1 MYSRTGKRKRQTV
14 VLLMVLA
21 ALLAAVY
28 YRFGDTVIDQSQRLV
43 LAITSPIQK
52 SVDAAVRPVRRA
64 ADYAFEITRTSSDNR
79 RLKAENL
86 SLAREVRQLKKH
98 EAENRRLKRLAGLR
112 SRSEFETVAARVI
125 ARSPSSWQSI
135 VTIDVGRAGGVG
147 KRMAVITDKGLVGQV
162 LKESSSAA
170 LVQLVND
177 QRSGVGVEFSRTGAT
192 GIVEGSVD
200 GRLKLR
206 FIPDDA
212 DVKVGDKLV
221 TSGAG
226 GVYPRGIPVGSVAGV
241 SQTVYSLEKQIELK
255 PAVNYGRLS
264 EVLIVVDLP
273 SMEGP

>member
-1 MYSRTGKRKRQTV
+1 
-14 VLLMVLA
+14 MVLA
-21 ALLAAVY
+21 ALLAAGY
-28 YRFGDTVIDQSQRLV
+28 YRYGEAVIDQSQRVV
-43 LAITSPIQK
+43 LAITAPIQK
-52 SVDAAVRPVRRA
+52 SVNAAARPVRGA
-64 ADYAFEITRTSSDNR
+64 VDYAFKLTRTAADNR
-79 RLKAENL
+79 RLKEENAAL
-86 SLAREVRQLKKH
+86 IRQVRELRKH

-112 SRSEFETVAARVI
+112 RASQFNTVAARVI
-125 ARSPSSWQSI
+125 ARSPTSWQSI
-135 VTIDVGRAGGVG
+135 VTIDVGRSGGVG
-147 KRMAVITDKGLVGQV
+147 KRMAVVTDKGLVGQV
-162 LKESSSAA
+162 LKESGSAA

-200 GRLKLR
+200 GKLKLR
-206 FIPDDA
+206 FVPDDT

-264 EVLIVVDLP
+264 EVLVVIDLP